1 MKKKAYIFDLDGTLL
16 DSMKIGWQRVLLG
29 YLDGQ
34 GVSYPSDIIKRVVAL
49 GLKGVAKYYT
59 ETLKV
64 GGSEE
69 EIYNAI
75 IEKMREQYATV
86 ITAKGNV
93 ETLLKKLKSEGA
105 SLNVLTAGI
114 HPLFDPCLKRLGLDK
129 YFDNIWSTEEFAY
142 TKADPAIYKE
152 AARVLGVAPEDC
164 VMVDD
169 SITALRPAKETGL
182 VAVGVYDEVAK
193 DYEEDMRALCDLYI
207 YDFNELL

>member
-29 YLDGQ
+29 YLDEQ

-49 GLKGVAKYYT
+49 GLKGVAKYYK
-59 ETLKV
+59 ENLQV

-69 EIYNAI
+69 EVYSAI
-75 IEKMREQYATV
+75 IEMMREQYATV
-86 ITAKGNV
+86 IPAKGNV
-93 ETLLKKLKSEGA
+93 ETLLKSLKGDGA

-142 TKADPAIYKE
+142 TKADPALYKE
-152 AARVLGVAPEDC
+152 VARILGFASEDC

-169 SITALRPAKETGL
+169 SITALRPAKEAGFAT
-182 VAVGVYDEVAK
+182 VGVYDEVSK
-193 DYEEDMRALCDLYI
+193 DYERDMRALCDLYI